1 MSGDIYGFKKT
12 TVYVPEDL
20 YEEFMELAVKKFGYY
35 GAFKKAIEEAMRLW
49 VERERIKS
57 KQR

>member
-1 MSGDIYGFKKT
+1 MVKKT

-49 VERERIKS
+49 LEREKKS
-57 KQR
+57 ERQSSGK